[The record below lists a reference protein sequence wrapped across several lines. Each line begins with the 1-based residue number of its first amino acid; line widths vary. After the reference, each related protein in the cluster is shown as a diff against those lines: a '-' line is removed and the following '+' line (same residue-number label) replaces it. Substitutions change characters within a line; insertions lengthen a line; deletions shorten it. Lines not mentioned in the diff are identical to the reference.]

1 MADLK
6 ITNPDEPDFD
16 VYIEMLVPSIPGDE
30 DSPRVKRAL
39 APLQLANRPYEGGVF
54 FEYLEWW
61 FMSIAEGPDRRWAPV
76 LGPDG
81 YPVMYESA
89 PLMPE
94 YLALVTANFTQEIF
108 QPDEILAQNF
118 VLAANQ
124 PSLDILSFMNQTLS
138 ANRGSS

>member
-1 MADLK
+1 
-6 ITNPDEPDFD
+6 
-16 VYIEMLVPSIPGDE
+16 
-30 DSPRVKRAL
+30 
-39 APLQLANRPYEGGVF
+39 
-54 FEYLEWW
+54 
-61 FMSIAEGPDRRWAPV
+61 
-76 LGPDG
+76 
-81 YPVMYESA
+81 MYASA

>member
-1 MADLK
+1 VVVH
-6 ITNPDEPDFD
+6 EHRGG
-16 VYIEMLVPSIPGDE
+16 PG
-30 DSPRVKRAL
+30 P
-39 APLQLANRPYEGGVF
+39 PLGA
-54 FEYLEWW
+54 
-61 FMSIAEGPDRRWAPV
+61 GP
-76 LGPDG
+76 GPDG